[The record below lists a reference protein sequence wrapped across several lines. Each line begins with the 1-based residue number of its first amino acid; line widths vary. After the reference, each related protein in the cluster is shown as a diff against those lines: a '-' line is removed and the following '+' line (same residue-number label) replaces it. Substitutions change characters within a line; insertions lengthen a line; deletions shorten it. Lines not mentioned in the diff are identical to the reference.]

1 MLEDEGGECECGVGG
16 GRCLIMQLA
25 VLSVPFYRT
34 DAKLQKVVGECGAA
48 RGMSLEEGG
57 GGGCFA
63 VYSEVFADSLHRLST
78 STLAALL
85 STTRYRLSRDH
96 L

>member
-48 RGMSLEEGG
+48 RGDVVGG
-57 GGGCFA
+57 RCRW
-63 VYSEVFADSLHRLST
+63 RL
-78 STLAALL
+78 LCGVQ
-85 STTRYRLSRDH
+85 
-96 L
+96 